1 MAGTWKDL
9 AHQPG
14 VSIDTM
20 LLLTDGTVMAHELAS
35 PNWHRLTPDANG
47 SYLNG
52 TWAAMP
58 PMPPNSDIPVGQNG
72 PDYGPVFYGSAV
84 LRDGTVLVAGGEYN
98 MVYPGGSVDAY
109 AATRFDPV
117 GGSWTNLVPPAGW
130 GNLGDVPLCVLED
143 GRVLLGFINGT
154 QTSLFNP
161 ITGTFSPGPDK
172 GDSSS
177 EESFAILPDGTV
189 LAVQCTNVGF
199 AEKYVPSTDSWV
211 SAGATPS
218 VLPQSCPGY
227 VAEIGPTVV
236 LPNGTAF
243 AIGASGNTAIYV
255 PPANPA
261 DTGNW
266 LPGPDIQDAGSTMY
280 PMDAPAALL
289 PNGKVLLTASPG
301 APCGYPPPT
310 SFFEYDPATNTITP
324 VAAPSNAGG
333 PCFTGR
339 LLVVPNGHVLF
350 SSQGGTVSV
359 YSPGGSPD
367 SSWRP
372 VVTSVPPIMAVGHH
386 YLVSG
391 QQFNGLSQTCYY
403 GDDATMATNYPI
415 ARLKKGAK
423 EWYCRTAHHSTMGI
437 ATGNTTVTTVV
448 AIPAA
453 VPPGD
458 YQFHIIANGIESL
471 GVPVKIVPDMAA
483 IAVDFQDG
491 GNFGTVCGDSYL
503 ALHVFDVG
511 NADLIVDEVFALPT
525 AGNFSVLPVPT
536 TPLTIGPGD
545 QVDFTVEF
553 TPGAP
558 NTVDAGTVVIASN
571 DPLQPW
577 LQIPV
582 TAATGAGSL
591 STAIADS
598 GDFGNVCLGHFAD
611 LPLTMN
617 NAGTCPL
624 RVTAITSSSA
634 DFLVPSVVS
643 YPLVIAAGGSAEV
656 SIRFQ
661 PTGIGP
667 HAGTIQ
673 VDTSDPASP
682 RLIPV
687 SGGTPAGQLAISGS
701 LHFGQVDCGK
711 AQRTLSVCNVG
722 PCDLHV
728 ASVAFKH
735 PRKHF
740 EIVSN
745 PFPATLAPGS
755 CLGVV
760 VQYEANCEP
769 ESCELVITSDDP
781 ADPVKLIDVVAF
793 TCCQPCPPAVCHE
806 RQCRCE
812 PRGCEPCSC
821 HVRGQSERMT

>member
-35 PNWHRLTPDANG
+35 PKWHRLTPDANG

-52 TWAAMP
+52 TWAPMP
-58 PMPPNSDIPVGQNG
+58 SMPPNSDIPAGQNG

-84 LRDGTVLVAGGEYN
+84 LRDGTILVAGGEYN
-98 MVYPGGSVDAY
+98 MAYPGGGVDTY
-109 AATRFDPV
+109 AATRLDPV

-130 GNLGDVPLCVLED
+130 SNVGDVPLCVLED
-143 GRVLLGFINGT
+143 GRVLLGFIYGN
-154 QTSLFNP
+154 QTSLFDP
-161 ITGTFSPGPDK
+161 LTATFSPGPDK

-189 LAVQCTNVGF
+189 LAVQCSNIGF
-199 AEKYVPSTDSWV
+199 AEKYVPSSDSWV
-211 SAGATPS
+211 PAGATPS
-218 VLPQSCPGY
+218 TLPQSCPGY

-236 LPNGTAF
+236 VPNGTAF
-243 AIGASGNTAIYV
+243 VIGASGNTAIYV

-266 LPGPDIQDAGSTMY
+266 LPGPDIKDTAGNTMY

-289 PNGKVLLTASPG
+289 PNGKVLLAASPG
-301 APCGYPPPT
+301 APCGYPAPT
-310 SFFEYDPATNTITP
+310 SFFEYDPATNNITP
-324 VAAPSNAGG
+324 AATPSNAGG

-350 SSQGGTVSV
+350 SSQSGTVAL
-359 YSPGGSPD
+359 YNPGGSPD
-367 SSWRP
+367 PSWRP
-372 VVTSVPPIMAVGHH
+372 VVTSVPPIMTVGHH

-391 QQFNGLSQTCYY
+391 QQFNGLSQACYY

-437 ATGNTTVTTVV
+437 ATGSTTVTTVV
-448 AIPAA
+448 AIPAV

-458 YQFHIIANGIESL
+458 YQFHIIANGIESS
-471 GVPVKIVPDMAA
+471 GVPVKIVSSMAA
-483 IAVDFQDG
+483 VAVDFQDG
-491 GNFGTVCGDSYL
+491 GNFGTVCGGSYL
-503 ALHVFDVG
+503 AMHVFNVG
-511 NADLIVDEVFALPT
+511 NADLIVDKVFALPSG
-525 AGNFSVLPVPT
+525 GNFSVLPIPA

-545 QVDFTVEF
+545 QVDFTVIF
-553 TPGAP
+553 TPDAP
-558 NTVDAGTVVIASN
+558 STVDAGTVMIASN

-591 STAIADS
+591 TTAIVDS

-611 LPLTMN
+611 LPLTLN

-624 RVTAITSSSA
+624 RVSAITSSSP
-634 DFLVPSVVS
+634 DFLVPGVVS
-643 YPLVIAAGGSAEV
+643 YPLVIAGGGSTEV

-661 PTGIGP
+661 STGIGP

-673 VDTSDPASP
+673 VDSSDPAGP

-687 SGGTPAGQLAISGS
+687 SGGTPTGQLAVSGS
-701 LHFGQVDCGK
+701 LYFGQVDCGK

-745 PFPATLAPGS
+745 PFPVTLAPGS

-781 ADPVKLIDVVAF
+781 TDPVKVVDVVAF
-793 TCCQPCPPAVCHE
+793 TCCRTCPPAGCDE
-806 RQCRCE
+806 RPRRCD
-812 PRGCEPCSC
+812 PCGCEPCGC
-821 HVRGQSERMT
+821 HAPTR

>member
-1 MAGTWKDL
+1 
-9 AHQPG
+9 
-14 VSIDTM
+14 V
-20 LLLTDGTVMAHELAS
+20 
-35 PNWHRLTPDANG
+35 
-47 SYLNG
+47 
-52 TWAAMP
+52 
-58 PMPPNSDIPVGQNG
+58 
-72 PDYGPVFYGSAV
+72 
-84 LRDGTVLVAGGEYN
+84 
-98 MVYPGGSVDAY
+98 
-109 AATRFDPV
+109 
-117 GGSWTNLVPPAGW
+117 
-130 GNLGDVPLCVLED
+130 
-143 GRVLLGFINGT
+143 GFIFGT
-154 QTSLFNP
+154 QTSLFDP
-161 ITGTFSPGPDK
+161 VTGTFSPGPDK

-177 EESFAILPDGTV
+177 EESFALLPDGTV
-189 LAVQCTNVGF
+189 LAVQCSNVGF

-211 SAGATPS
+211 PAGATPS
-218 VLPQSCPGY
+218 TLPQSCPSQ

-243 AIGASGNTAIYV
+243 VIGATGNTAIYV
-255 PPANPA
+255 SPANPA

-266 LPGPDIQDAGSTMY
+266 LPGPDIQAAGNTMY

-289 PNGKVLLTASPG
+289 PNGKVLLAASPG
-301 APCGYPPPT
+301 APCGYPSPT
-310 SFFEYDPATNTITP
+310 SFFEYDPAVNAITQ
-324 VAAPSNAGG
+324 VATPSNAGG

-350 SSQGGTVSV
+350 SSQSGTVSL
-359 YSPGGSPD
+359 YNPGGSPQ

-372 VVTSVPPIMAVGHH
+372 VVTSVPPMMAVGHH

-391 QQFNGLSQTCYY
+391 QQFNGLSQACYY

-437 ATGNTTVTTVV
+437 ATGTTTVTTVV

-458 YQFHIIANGIESL
+458 YQFHITANGIESL
-471 GVPVKIVPDMAA
+471 GVPVKIVPSMAA

-491 GNFGTVCGDSYL
+491 GNFGTVCEGSYL
-503 ALHVFDVG
+503 ALRVFNVG
-511 NADLIVDEVFALPT
+511 NADLIVDKVFALPPG
-525 AGNFSVLPVPT
+525 GNFSVLPMPA
-536 TPLTIGPGD
+536 TPLTIAPGD
-545 QVDFTVEF
+545 QVDFTVKF
-553 TPGAP
+553 TSGAP
-558 NTVDAGTVVIASN
+558 NTIDAGTVVIASN

-582 TAATGAGSL
+582 TAATGASSL

-598 GDFGNVCLGHFAD
+598 GGFGNVCLGHFAD
-611 LPLTMN
+611 LPLTLN

-634 DFLVPSVVS
+634 DFLVPSVVA
-643 YPLVIAAGGSAEV
+643 YPLVIAQGGSAEV

-673 VDTSDPASP
+673 VHSSDPASP
-682 RLIPV
+682 LMIRV
-687 SGGTPAGQLAISGS
+687 SGGTPAGQLAVSGS
-701 LHFGQVDCGK
+701 LHFGEVDCRK

-728 ASVAFKH
+728 ASVAFRH

-740 EIVSN
+740 EIASN

-781 ADPVKLIDVVAF
+781 ADPVKVIDVVAF
-793 TCCQPCPPAVCHE
+793 TCCRPCPSAVCHE
-806 RQCRCE
+806 RPCRCE
-812 PRGCEPCSC
+812 PREGEPCGC
-821 HVRGQSERMT
+821 RVRGKASE

>member
-9 AHQPG
+9 ANQPG
-14 VSIDTM
+14 VNIDTM

-58 PMPPNSDIPVGQNG
+58 PMPPNSDIPASQNG

-98 MVYPGGSVDAY
+98 IVYPGIEVEAF

-130 GNLGDVPLCVLED
+130 SNIGDVPLCVLED
-143 GRVLLGFINGT
+143 GRVLLGYVYGT
-154 QTSLFNP
+154 QTSLFDP
-161 ITGTFSPGPDK
+161 IAGTFSPGPDK
-172 GDSSS
+172 GDSNS
-177 EESFAILPDGTV
+177 EEAFALLPDGTV
-189 LAVQCTNVGF
+189 LAVQCSTVGF
-199 AEKYVPSTDSWV
+199 AEKFVPSTDSWV
-211 SAGATPS
+211 LAGATPS
-218 VLPQSCPGY
+218 TLPQICPPATAG
-227 VAEIGPTVV
+227 EIGPTVV

-243 AIGASGNTAIYV
+243 VIGSTGNTAIYV
-255 PPANPA
+255 PPVNPA
-261 DTGNW
+261 DPGNW
-266 LPGPDIQDAGSTMY
+266 LPGPVITDIAGNTLY

-289 PNGKVLLTASPG
+289 PNGKVLLIASPG
-301 APCGYPPPT
+301 PPCTYPPPT
-310 SFFEYDPATNTITP
+310 SFFEYDPATNNIAP
-324 VAAPSNAGG
+324 AAAPSNAGA
-333 PCFTGR
+333 PCFKGR
-339 LLVVPNGHVLF
+339 LLVLPNGHVLF
-350 SSQGGTVSV
+350 SSQSGTVAL
-359 YSPGGSPD
+359 YNPGGSPD
-367 SSWRP
+367 PSWRP
-372 VVTSVPPIMAVGHH
+372 VVTSVPPIMAAGHH

-391 QQFNGLSQTCYY
+391 QQFNGLSQACYY

-423 EWYCRTAHHSTMGI
+423 EWYCRTAHHSTVGI
-437 ATGNTTVTTVV
+437 ATGTSTVTTVV

-471 GVPVKIVPDMAA
+471 GVPVKIVPAMAA
-483 IAVDFQDG
+483 IAVDFLDG
-491 GNFGTVCGDSYL
+491 GNFGTVCGVSYL
-503 ALHVFDVG
+503 ELHVFNVG
-511 NADLIVDEVFALPT
+511 NADLIVDKVFALPPG
-525 AGNFSVLPVPT
+525 GNFSVLPMPA

-545 QVDFTVEF
+545 QVDFTVRF

-558 NTVDAGTVVIASN
+558 NSVDFGTVVIASN

-577 LQIPV
+577 LLIPV
-582 TAATGAGSL
+582 TAVTGSPSL
-591 STAIADS
+591 TTAIADS

-611 LPLTMN
+611 LPLTLN
-617 NAGTCPL
+617 NKGTCPL

-643 YPLVIAAGGSAEV
+643 YPLVVAAGGTTEV

-661 PTGIGP
+661 PTEIGP
-667 HAGTIQ
+667 HAGTIE
-673 VDTSDPASP
+673 VDSTDPASP

-687 SGGTPAGQLAISGS
+687 SGSTPAGQLAVSGA

-711 AQRTLSVCNVG
+711 AQRTLSICNVG

-781 ADPVKLIDVVAF
+781 SHPVKAVDVVAF
-793 TCCQPCPPAVCHE
+793 TCSRPCPPAACDE
-806 RQCRCE
+806 GPCQ
-812 PRGCEPCSC
+812 CEPCKC
-821 HVRGQSERMT
+821 ERCGGHIRTH

>member
-9 AHQPG
+9 ANQPG
-14 VSIDTM
+14 VNIDTM

-58 PMPPNSDIPVGQNG
+58 PMPPNTGIPASQNG

-84 LRDGTVLVAGGEYN
+84 LRDGTLLVAGGEYN
-98 MVYPGGSVDAY
+98 VIYANNTAVDAY
-109 AATRFDPV
+109 ASTRFDPV
-117 GGSWTNLVPPAGW
+117 GGLWTNLVPPAGW
-130 GNLGDVPLCVLED
+130 SNIGDVPLCVLAD

-154 QTSLFNP
+154 QTSLFDP

-177 EESFAILPDGTV
+177 EESFALLPDGTV
-189 LAVQCTNVGF
+189 LAVQCSNVGY

-211 SAGATPS
+211 PAGATPS
-218 VLPQSCPGY
+218 TLPQSCPPY

-243 AIGASGNTAIYV
+243 VIGATGNTAVYV
-255 PPANPA
+255 PPADPA
-261 DTGNW
+261 DPGNW
-266 LPGPDIQDAGSTMY
+266 LPGPDIQDTAGNTMY

-289 PNGKVLLTASPG
+289 PNGKVLLAASPG
-301 APCGYPPPT
+301 PPCPYPSPT
-310 SFFEYDPATNTITP
+310 SFFEYDPATNSIAPAATP
-324 VAAPSNAGG
+324 GNAGG

-350 SSQGGTVSV
+350 SSQSGTVAV
-359 YSPGGSPD
+359 YTPGGSPD
-367 SSWRP
+367 PSWRP
-372 VVTSVPPIMAVGHH
+372 VVTSVPPIMAAGHH

-391 QQFNGLSQTCYY
+391 QQFNGLSQACYY

-437 ATGNTTVTTVV
+437 ATGTSTVTTVV
-448 AIPAA
+448 AIPAS

-458 YQFHIIANGIESL
+458 YQFNIIANGIDSL
-471 GVPVKIVPDMAA
+471 GVPVKIVPAMAA

-491 GNFGTVCGDSYL
+491 GKFGTVCGVSYL
-503 ALHVFDVG
+503 ELHVFNVG
-511 NADLIVDEVFALPT
+511 NADLIVDTVFALPPG
-525 AGNFSVLPVPT
+525 GNFSVLPNPA

-545 QVDFTVEF
+545 QVDFTVQF

-558 NTVDAGTVVIASN
+558 GTVEAGLVVIASD

-577 LQIPV
+577 LLLPV

-591 STAIADS
+591 TTAIADS
-598 GDFGNVCLGHFAD
+598 GDFGNVCRGHFAD
-611 LPLTMN
+611 LPLTLN
-617 NAGTCPL
+617 NTGTCPL

-634 DFLVPSVVS
+634 DFLVPSVMS
-643 YPLVIAAGGSAEV
+643 YPLVVAAGGTTEV
-656 SIRFQ
+656 SIRFL

-673 VDTSDPASP
+673 VDSTDPASP

-687 SGGTPAGQLAISGS
+687 SGSTPAGQLAVSGS

-728 ASVAFKH
+728 TSVAFKH

-745 PFPATLAPGS
+745 PFPATLALGS

-769 ESCELVITSDDP
+769 EACELVITSDDP
-781 ADPVKLIDVVAF
+781 NHPVEVVDVVAF
-793 TCCQPCPPAVCHE
+793 TCCQPCPPTAGDE
-806 RQCRCE
+806 RPCRCE
-812 PRGCEPCSC
+812 PVRCERCGG
-821 HVRGQSERMT
+821 HVQTH

>member
-1 MAGTWKDL
+1 MPGTWKDL
-9 AHQPG
+9 ANQPG

-58 PMPPNSDIPVGQNG
+58 PMPPNSDIPASQNG
-72 PDYGPVFYGSAV
+72 PDYGPVFFGSAV

-98 MVYPGGSVDAY
+98 IVYPGTEVETY

-130 GNLGDVPLCVLED
+130 GNVGDVPLCVLED
-143 GRVLLGFINGT
+143 GRVLLANIYGT
-154 QTSLFNP
+154 QTSLFDP

-177 EESFAILPDGTV
+177 EEAFALLPDGTV

-199 AEKYVPSTDSWV
+199 AEKFVPSTDSWV
-211 SAGATPS
+211 PAGATPS
-218 VLPQSCPGY
+218 TLPQICPPAATG
-227 VAEIGPTVV
+227 EIGSTVV

-243 AIGASGNTAIYV
+243 VIGSTGNTAIYV

-261 DTGNW
+261 GPGNW
-266 LPGPDIQDAGSTMY
+266 LPGPDIQDTGGNTMY

-289 PNGKVLLTASPG
+289 PNGKVLLIASPG
-301 APCGYPPPT
+301 PPCPYPGPT
-310 SFFEYDPATNTITP
+310 SFFEYDPATNHIAP
-324 VAAPSNAGG
+324 AAAPGNAGDS
-333 PCFTGR
+333 CFKGR
-339 LLVVPNGHVLF
+339 LLVLPNGHVLF
-350 SSQGGTVSV
+350 SNQSGTVTV
-359 YSPGGSPD
+359 YNPGGSPD
-367 SSWRP
+367 PSWRP
-372 VVTSVPPIMAVGHH
+372 VVTSVPPMMAIGYH

-391 QQFNGLSQTCYY
+391 QQFNGLSQACYY

-437 ATGNTTVTTVV
+437 VTGTSMVSTVV

-458 YQFHIIANGIESL
+458 YEFHIIANGIESL

-491 GNFGTVCGDSYL
+491 GNFGTCCGVSYL
-503 ALHVFDVG
+503 ELHVFNVG
-511 NADLIVDEVFALPT
+511 NADLIVDKVFALPPG
-525 AGNFSVLPVPT
+525 GNFSVWPMPA
-536 TPLTIGPGD
+536 TPLTLGPGD
-545 QVDFTVEF
+545 QVDFTVQF

-558 NTVDAGTVVIASN
+558 NSVEVGTVVIASN

-577 LQIPV
+577 LLIPV
-582 TAATGAGSL
+582 TATTGAGSL
-591 STAIADS
+591 ATAIADS
-598 GDFGNVCLGHFAD
+598 GEFGNVCLGHFTD
-611 LPLTMN
+611 LPLTLN
-617 NAGTCPL
+617 NRGTCPL
-624 RVTAITSSSA
+624 RVTAIVSSSA
-634 DFLVPSVVS
+634 DFLVPTVVS
-643 YPLVIAAGGSAEV
+643 YPLVVASGGTTEV

-661 PTGIGP
+661 PTGIGT
-667 HAGTIQ
+667 HAGTIE
-673 VDTSDPASP
+673 VISTDPASP
-682 RLIPV
+682 KLIPV
-687 SGGTPAGQLAISGS
+687 SGSTPAGQIAVSGS

-760 VQYEANCEP
+760 VQYEASCEP

-781 ADPVKLIDVVAF
+781 GDPVKVVDVVAF
-793 TCCQPCPPAVCHE
+793 TCCRPCPPVACDE
-806 RQCRCE
+806 QPCRCE
-812 PRGCEPCSC
+812 PCRCERCGG
-821 HVRGQSERMT
+821 HVRTH

>member
-9 AHQPG
+9 THQPG

-35 PNWHRLTPDANG
+35 PKWHRLTPDANG

-58 PMPPNSDIPVGQNG
+58 PMPPNSDIPAGQNG

-84 LRDGTVLVAGGEYN
+84 LRDGTLLVAGGEYN
-98 MVYPGGSVDAY
+98 IAYPGAGVDSY

-130 GNLGDVPLCVLED
+130 SNVGDVPLCVLQD
-143 GRVLLGFINGT
+143 GRVLLGFIYGN
-154 QTSLFNP
+154 QTSLFDP

-189 LAVQCTNVGF
+189 LAVQCSNIGF

-211 SAGATPS
+211 PAGATPS
-218 VLPQSCPGY
+218 TLPQSCPGY

-243 AIGASGNTAIYV
+243 VIGASGNTAIYV
-255 PPANPA
+255 PPADPA

-266 LPGPDIQDAGSTMY
+266 LPGPDIKDTAGNTMY

-289 PNGKVLLTASPG
+289 PNGKVLLAAGPG

-310 SFFEYDPATNTITP
+310 SFFEYDPATNNITP
-324 VAAPSNAGG
+324 AATPSNAGG

-350 SSQGGTVSV
+350 SSQSGTVAL
-359 YSPGGSPD
+359 YNPGGSPD
-367 SSWRP
+367 PSWRP

-391 QQFNGLSQTCYY
+391 QQFNGLSQACYY

-437 ATGNTTVTTVV
+437 ATGSTTVTTVV
-448 AIPAA
+448 SIPAA
-453 VPPGD
+453 MPPGD

-471 GVPVKIVPDMAA
+471 GVPVKIVPTMAA
-483 IAVDFQDG
+483 IAVDIQDG
-491 GNFGTVCGDSYL
+491 GNFGTVCGGSYL
-503 ALHVFDVG
+503 ALHVFSVG
-511 NADLIVDEVFALPT
+511 NADLIVDKVFALPPG
-525 AGNFSVLPVPT
+525 GNFFVLPMPA

-545 QVDFTVEF
+545 QVDFTVMF

-558 NTVDAGTVVIASN
+558 STVDAGAVVIASN

-582 TAATGAGSL
+582 TAATGTGSL
-591 STAIADS
+591 TTAIADS
-598 GDFGNVCLGHFAD
+598 GDFGNVCRGHFAD
-611 LPLTMN
+611 LPLTLN
-617 NAGTCPL
+617 NSGTCPL

-643 YPLVIAAGGSAEV
+643 YPLVIADGGSAEV

-673 VDTSDPASP
+673 VDSSDPASP
-682 RLIPV
+682 LLIPV
-687 SGGTPAGQLAISGS
+687 SGSTPAGQLAVSGS

-781 ADPVKLIDVVAF
+781 TDPVKVVDVVAF
-793 TCCQPCPPAVCHE
+793 TCCRPCPPGGCDE
-806 RQCRCE
+806 RPCRCE
-812 PRGCEPCSC
+812 PCGCEPCSC
-821 HVRGQSERMT
+821 HVRTR